1 MLWKSDLFA
10 PAVVTS
16 GLLQRTKDAK
26 GDLFVNLVASVELRQ
41 LVRKTTSAYHGME
54 CLARTGLHR
63 LTKMARKLC
72 PELEPVGIKTAS
84 IPTT

>member
-10 PAVVTS
+10 PAVVMS
-16 GLLQRTKDAK
+16 GLWQRIKDARVVP
-26 GDLFVNLVASVELRQ
+26 FAYLVASEELLQ
-41 LVRKTTSAYHGME
+41 SVKKTSAYLGME
-54 CLARTGLHR
+54 CLVRIGSRR